1 MRKRLFFCEGFRKF
15 AEIMRFMFRSM
26 KKLTSILAS
35 LLLCVAAFAQTTT
48 ITTPSR
54 DLKLQL
60 RDVQMLG
67 SDVEITVLLTNLSQD
82 EVLINL
88 VGGIYQTG
96 MGGSVAYDND
106 GNIYELQRVQV
117 SVGNKNLTDQ
127 YSATTFPSAVPVK
140 CHILI
145 RGVAKEATAIAK
157 VKLCVLCPQLDIK
170 NTGACFELNN
180 VSFR

>member
-1 MRKRLFFCEGFRKF
+1 LLTFADIFENYALIMNKIIAILVSLFF
-15 AEIMRFMFRSM
+15 AA
-26 KKLTSILAS
+26 T
-35 LLLCVAAFAQTTT
+35 AFAQTS

-54 DLKLQL
+54 DLRLQL
-60 RDVQMLG
+60 RDVQQLG
-67 SDVEITVLLTNLSQD
+67 SDVEVTVLLTNLSQN

-88 VGGIYQTG
+88 VGGIYQNG

-106 GNIYELQRVQV
+106 GNVYELQRIQV

-127 YSATTFPSAVPVK
+127 YSATSFPAAVPVK
-140 CHILI
+140 CHILV
-145 RGVAKEATAIAK
+145 RGVAKEATALAK
-157 VKLCVLCPQLDIK
+157 IKLCVLCPELSIT

>member
-1 MRKRLFFCEGFRKF
+1 
-15 AEIMRFMFRSM
+15 M
-26 KKLTSILAS
+26 KKVFTILAC
-35 LLLCVAAFAQTTT
+35 LLFAAAAFAQTT

-60 RDVQMLG
+60 RSVQQLG
-67 SDVEITVLLTNLSQD
+67 SDVELTVLLTNLSQD
-82 EVLINL
+82 EVLVNL

-96 MGGSVAYDND
+96 MGGSVAYDDD
-106 GNIYELQRVQV
+106 GNVYELQRVQV
-117 SVGNKNLTDQ
+117 SVANKNLTDQ
-127 YSATTFPSAVPVK
+127 YSATTFPPSVPVK
-140 CHILI
+140 CHILV
-145 RGVAKEATAIAK
+145 RGVAKEATALAK